1 MKIRLR
7 SALNWKVCCDVSSL
21 HDPLAGTPRLVPLLL
36 QSERGACNFGCLVIL
51 RTLHWDMLTGL
62 KRLTVRLTI
71 SSRVESCS
79 ACQPGATQCRLWEAL
94 VLIPITVSSKYPF
107 RERTTSNG
115 IPDQRMGGGI
125 PQRHHSVA
133 EYDPLRSHSASNL
146 QNFYATQRYQ
156 TRPSE
161 AEQMMQAKRRM
172 AAQRERE
179 LRNYHQEQQYNRSK
193 PPWPRSHPNH
203 R

>member
-1 MKIRLR
+1 MPSRRDSLPLVGARPYSDYGKLLKTIRR
-7 SALNWKVCCDVSSL
+7 KD
-21 HDPLAGTPRLVPLLL
+21 
-36 QSERGACNFGCLVIL
+36 
-51 RTLHWDMLTGL
+51 
-62 KRLTVRLTI
+62 
-71 SSRVESCS
+71 
-79 ACQPGATQCRLWEAL
+79 
-94 VLIPITVSSKYPF
+94 
-107 RERTTSNG
+107 TSNG
-115 IPDQRMGGGI
+115 VTPDQRMGGGI

-193 PPWPRSHPNH
+193 QPWPRLHPNH

>member
-1 MKIRLR
+1 
-7 SALNWKVCCDVSSL
+7 
-21 HDPLAGTPRLVPLLL
+21 
-36 QSERGACNFGCLVIL
+36 
-51 RTLHWDMLTGL
+51 
-62 KRLTVRLTI
+62 
-71 SSRVESCS
+71 
-79 ACQPGATQCRLWEAL
+79 
-94 VLIPITVSSKYPF
+94 
-107 RERTTSNG
+107 
-115 IPDQRMGGGI
+115 MGGGL
-125 PQRHHSVA
+125 PQRHHSVT

-193 PPWPRSHPNH
+193 QICRSALISPLSLARPFSRDFHS
-203 R
+203 RQD